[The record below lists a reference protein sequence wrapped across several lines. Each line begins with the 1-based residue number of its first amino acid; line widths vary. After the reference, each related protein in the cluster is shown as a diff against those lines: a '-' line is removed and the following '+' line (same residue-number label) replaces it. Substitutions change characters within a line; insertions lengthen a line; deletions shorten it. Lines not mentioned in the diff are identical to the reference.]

1 MHATPGYLAFATD
14 NSNLSERLQR
24 LYSARIH
31 MNREAL
37 MSSAITIYHNPSC
50 SKSRQ
55 TLALIEQA
63 GITPN
68 IVEYLQTPPDAE
80 TLTALLDKL
89 VELPPRDIMR
99 KAEQAYADNNL
110 ADDTLSESALIQ
122 AMIAHPILIQRP
134 IVVKGDKAVIGRPPE
149 NVLELL

>member
-1 MHATPGYLAFATD
+1 MHTTPGYPAFATD
-14 NSNLSERLQR
+14 HSNLCERLPR

-31 MNREAL
+31 LNREAL
-37 MSSAITIYHNPSC
+37 MPSAITIYHNPNC

-55 TLALIEQA
+55 TLALIEDA

-68 IVEYLQTPPDAE
+68 VVEYLQTPPDAK
-80 TLTALLDKL
+80 TLRALLNKL
-89 VELPPRDIMR
+89 GELSPRDIMR
-99 KAEQAYADNNL
+99 KAETVYADNNL

-134 IVVKGDKAVIGRPPE
+134 IVVKGDKAIIGRPPE